1 MRPADGGPPSSCA
14 RPCPAPGSIRAWSTS
29 DSTRSLGATCWSRCA
44 RSASRCRRPAET
56 TNFGNPWFRAGKRP
70 FAIFGVRDGAPGVSF
85 RADPFARELLLD
97 DERYFP
103 TPYMHHHGWLTLRL
117 DEPIDWDEVLDLVLD
132 SYRMQALKRMLGA
145 LDG

>member
-1 MRPADGGPPSSCA
+1 MVHERLDEEPWGDLLEPLREICLALPEA
-14 RPCPAPGSIRAWSTS
+14 
-29 DSTRSLGATCWSRCA
+29 
-44 RSASRCRRPAET
+44 AET

-117 DEPIDWDEVLDLVLD
+117 DESIDWDEVEDLVLD
-132 SYRMQALKRMLGA
+132 SYRMQALKRMLRA